1 MADYT
6 VPTATGATT
15 STSYIEQSQT
25 SSNPAASAPNNALD
39 QADFLRLLTTQL
51 QNQDPSDP
59 MDPTQF
65 VTDMTQMSQLE
76 ATTKMNE
83 SILAMTT
90 SFQNMQTMQAASM
103 IGKNVQV
110 NGNDFSHTAGE
121 PSPLTLNLDQPLQ
134 DVTVVISDDDGM
146 VQEIFLD
153 DLSSGE
159 EIVDWD
165 GLDQDGNQRGSGVY
179 SLTVYGTDEEG
190 EVQMVDTI
198 VGSRVNTVSI
208 ADDSTVTLTLA
219 TGERVSM
226 DEVREIGG

>member
-1 MADYT
+1 MADFT
-6 VPTATGATT
+6 VPTATG
-15 STSYIEQSQT
+15 STGSSYIESSQN
-25 SSNPAASAPNNALD
+25 SSNPSSFAPDNQLG

-65 VTDMTQMSQLE
+65 VTDLTQMSQLE
-76 ATTKMNE
+76 ASTKMNE

-90 SFQNMQTMQAASM
+90 SFQSMQTMQAASM

-110 NGNDFSHTAGE
+110 NGNDFSHTQGVA
-121 PSPLTLNLDQPLQ
+121 SPLRLNLEQPLQ
-134 DVTVVISDDDGM
+134 DVTVTIADEDGL

-153 DLSSGE
+153 DLPSGE

-165 GLDQDGNQRGSGVY
+165 GIDQDGNAKPSGVY
-179 SLTVYGTDEEG
+179 SLTVYGTDENG
-190 EVQMVDTI
+190 EIQTVDTI
-198 VGSRVNTVSI
+198 VGSRVNTVSV